1 MTKGK
6 ISPQRKGELRWE
18 RLEDAERSGV
28 LQRAKTCY
36 EIAEI
41 ANITDRSRGYGW
53 VSNLISKGYLSKTMR
68 GVENGKFVYEYHLVK
83 RPSFRC
89 GKGSNKCI
97 VEQTEKPVEKPVAT
111 PIEETLEETL
121 KEHSK
126 AVDEL
131 ISIEVKGLTIKAKVE
146 DVVKI
151 IKSL

>member
-1 MTKGK
+1 MTSKR

-18 RLEDAERSGV
+18 RLEDAEKSGV
-28 LQRAKTCY
+28 LQRAKTRY

-53 VSNLISKGYLSKTMR
+53 VSNLVSKGYLSETMR
-68 GVENGKFVYEYHLVK
+68 GVENGKFVYEYHLAE

-97 VEQTEKPVEKPVAT
+97 VEQTEKPVAT
-111 PIEETLEETL
+111 PIEETLKETL

-126 AVDEL
+126 AAEEL
-131 ISIEVKGLTIKAKVE
+131 ISIEVKGLTIKATVE